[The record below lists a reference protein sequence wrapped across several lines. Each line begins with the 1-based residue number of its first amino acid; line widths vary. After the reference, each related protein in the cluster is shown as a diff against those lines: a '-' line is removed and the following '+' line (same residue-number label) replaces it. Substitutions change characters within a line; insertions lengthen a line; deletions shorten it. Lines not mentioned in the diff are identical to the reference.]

1 MATIQPIEARSV
13 HQIQSGQ
20 VIVDLCS
27 VVKELVENSLDAGTT
42 SLDIRFKNYGLES
55 IEVQDNGCGI
65 APDDFETIALKHYT
79 SKLSTYDDLASLQTF
94 GFRGEA
100 LSSLCALSNFHIV
113 TATASDGPKGTR
125 LDFESSGKVKTK
137 SVVAST
143 KGTIVAVE
151 NIFKNL
157 PVRRK
162 ELEKNIKREYAKVLG
177 LLHAYTCISTGVRFT
192 VSNHPA
198 KGKKVIAFQ
207 TKANP
212 TTRENIS
219 NVYGAKTML
228 ALLPLDL
235 KLVMNPTAAS
245 TQSAKAWA
253 TQDDASERDIRLLG
267 HISRP
272 VVGEGRQT
280 PDRQMFFVNS
290 RPCALPQV
298 AKAINDVYKGYNI
311 TQSPFIFANLKM
323 DTNAYDVNVSP
334 DKRTILLHDQTAL
347 LEALKVSLID
357 LFESHDQSVPQATP
371 LGNRK
376 LPAFKPPSVMREQST
391 GGEVTAQ
398 FKSPLVSNLPSI
410 PAVPSQPE
418 PASSATTS
426 SSEPANLDGGVLRPF
441 LTRDTED
448 RDSVDRANIAAAAA
462 KRRRQMAQ
470 NGSQREDPQGPA
482 RVDVMGPPEKPRSV
496 TSHNLPRPVQDFNA
510 RLDIAAQEPQKLL
523 TSFVRASDIIHDT
536 ELIAPPLPKTPRRKE
551 RPDEGSDAEG
561 SIPSILNTSKKLT
574 SGVVPNAFD
583 RMRPM
588 RTPQETATVTI
599 GNQRTM
605 TTLGTPEAKRRR
617 IHTPKFDLDGRKPT
631 QPSPLFVRSMR
642 SFSAPG
648 TRMEAESSQDQIDE
662 EEQRQALEAISGDSR
677 RSISTSSMTAMTEDS
692 EMLDLDDG
700 PEVPPATPALFL
712 ASDDVSD
719 GEYMDEAEKK
729 ARDKARV
736 ERMIALA
743 EEAAARPSSD
753 HLKRAKSVLTNRR
766 VKKDSTLKILQKISY
781 PVARIEKILSSITKA
796 MQAHDATA
804 LALERARPDGTQAT
818 NGEERLSLTVSKS
831 DFKGMRIVGQFNLGF
846 ILAMRLAAPSVG
858 RKGKCQPVNSRCND
872 ELFIIDQHASDEKYN
887 FERFQTETIIQNQ
900 PLVHPR
906 LLELTAIEEEIIQN
920 FKDVLHKNGF
930 KIEID
935 LSGDTS
941 VGQRCRLVSLP
952 MSREVVFDAHDLE
965 ELIALLNE
973 GAGIHARPSKVRK
986 MFAMRACRISIMVGK
1001 ALTQQQMQKVVRH
1014 MGEIDKPWNCPHGR
1028 PTMRHLYSMDQWSGW
1043 KEGDGVQGLGEKTK
1057 KTDWAAYVKKGKM
1070 SGALS
1075 KASKEKAKDDGK
1087 KWLFIQSQEVSSR
1100 FQECKAT

>member
-1 MATIQPIEARSV
+1 MATIKPIEARSV

-55 IEVQDNGCGI
+55 IEVQDNGSGI
-65 APDDFETIALKHYT
+65 APEDFETIALKHYT
-79 SKLSTYDDLASLQTF
+79 SKLSTYDDLTSLQTF

-100 LSSLCALSNFHIV
+100 LSSLCALSDFHIV
-113 TATASDGPKGTR
+113 TATGKDGPKGTR
-125 LDFESSGKVKTK
+125 LDFEVSGKIKSK
-137 SVVAST
+137 SVVASQ
-143 KGTIVAVE
+143 KGTIVTVGD
-151 NIFKNL
+151 IFKNL
-157 PVRRK
+157 PVRRR
-162 ELEKNIKREYAKVLG
+162 ELEKNIKREYGKVLG

-207 TKANP
+207 TKSNP

-245 TQSAKAWA
+245 TQSAKTWA
-253 TQDDASERDIRLLG
+253 TQDEASERDVRLQG

-298 AKAINDVYKGYNI
+298 AKAINEVYKGYNI

-347 LEALKVSLID
+347 LDALKASLID
-357 LFESHDQSVPQATP
+357 LFESHDQSVPQAAP
-371 LGNRK
+371 IGNLK
-376 LPAFKPPSVMREQST
+376 LPAFKPPSVIRDESV
-391 GGEVTAQ
+391 EVE
-398 FKSPLVSNLPSI
+398 VSARTEAPSVSVNQK
-410 PAVPSQPE
+410 ASGVATQVE
-418 PASSATTS
+418 PASSSTTS
-426 SSEPANLDGGVLRPF
+426 SSEPAMSAGGVLRPF

-462 KRRRQMAQ
+462 RKSREHAKGDGQAEELQKSRRKDAMA
-470 NGSQREDPQGPA
+470 
-482 RVDVMGPPEKPRSV
+482 PPDKLSMV
-496 TSHNLPRPVQDFNA
+496 ASHTVPRPVQDFNA
-510 RLDIAAQEPQKLL
+510 RLGHPVQEPRKLP
-523 TSFVRASDIIHDT
+523 TSFVRASEILDNT
-536 ELIAPPLPKTPRRKE
+536 EAAVPLFPKTPRREE
-551 RPDEGSDAEG
+551 RSDQEVEPED
-561 SIPSILNTSKKLT
+561 SIPSIVNTSKKLT
-574 SGVVPNAFD
+574 PGVVPDAFQ
-583 RMRPM
+583 RMRPT
-588 RTPQETATVTI
+588 RSPQETATVTI
-599 GNQRTM
+599 GDQ
-605 TTLGTPEAKRRR
+605 TTITILGTPEAKRRR
-617 IHTPKFDLDGRKPT
+617 IHTPKFDLDGRKLT
-631 QPSPLFVRSMR
+631 QPSPLFVKSMR
-642 SFSAPG
+642 SFAAPG
-648 TRMEAESSQDQIDE
+648 TQLAANSSQDQIDE
-662 EEQRQALEAISGDSR
+662 EEEEDREAPEAVASNKERMIPISP
-677 RSISTSSMTAMTEDS
+677 MTAITEDS
-692 EMLDLDDG
+692 EMFDLGDE
-700 PEVPPATPALFL
+700 PEVPPANPAPFL

-729 ARDKARV
+729 AREEARV
-736 ERMIALA
+736 ARMIALA

-753 HLKRAKSVLTNRR
+753 NLKRAKSVLTNRR
-766 VKKDSTLKILQKISY
+766 IKKDSTLKLLQKISVS
-781 PVARIEKILSSITKA
+781 VARIERTLSSLTKA
-796 MQAHDATA
+796 MQAHAATA
-804 LALERARPDGTQAT
+804 LALEKARFKETQASDA
-818 NGEERLSLTVSKS
+818 EERLSLTVSKS
-831 DFKGMRIVGQFNLGF
+831 DFKEMRIIGQFNLGF
-846 ILAMRLAAPSVG
+846 ILAMRPAAPAGGKKS
-858 RKGKCQPVNSRCND
+858 KGLLTNSRCND

-887 FERFQTETIIQNQ
+887 FERFQTETILQNQ

-906 LLELTAIEEEIIQN
+906 ILELTAIEEETIQN
-920 FKDVLHKNGF
+920 FKDVLQKNGF
-930 KIEID
+930 RIEID
-935 LSGDTS
+935 LSGDTM

-952 MSREVVFDAHDLE
+952 MSREVVFGAQDLE

-973 GAGIHARPSKVRK
+973 GAGVHARPSKVRK

-1028 PTMRHLYSMDQWSGW
+1028 PTMRHLYGMDQWRGW
-1043 KEGDGVQGLGEKTK
+1043 KEGDGIRGLGEKTR
-1057 KTDWAAYVKKGKM
+1057 KTDWAAYVNKGKK
-1070 SGALS
+1070 SGVLNKVA
-1075 KASKEKAKDDGK
+1075 KARDDPK
-1087 KWLFIQSQEVSSR
+1087 KWLFTQN
-1100 FQECKAT
+1100 